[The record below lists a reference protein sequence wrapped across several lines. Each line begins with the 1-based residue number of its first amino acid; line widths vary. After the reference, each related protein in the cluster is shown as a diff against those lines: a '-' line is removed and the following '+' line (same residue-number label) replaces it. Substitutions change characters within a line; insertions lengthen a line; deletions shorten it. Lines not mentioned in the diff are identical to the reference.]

1 MTSAELL
8 AGDFLKNLLQNFPK
22 EENSFQEKEQI
33 EIHKENPFQSQKFI
47 SSSVTSQLKE
57 LKNILKS
64 SSAKESGQNES
75 INICLSYPN
84 VININSLIEKILTIF
99 EVKSINELYSNLIDS
114 FKTIYPSEDKKEN
127 FLENNNNDISSK
139 KNQLFELIQELN
151 FFISPSVIY
160 LQNIDTTKNIMKTS
174 YDIFITKILSDNK
187 IAKNILESY
196 INIFNIRHLV
206 LDYFVWSK
214 ETIIK
219 SGNIHIQKLLSLI
232 SILHL
237 DKNYT
242 YDFILYHKKNIF
254 FDQDNLVFDLYS
266 TYKNNIYRILN
277 IGYALYN
284 LHHTPQI
291 V

>member
-196 INIFNIRHLV
+196 INIFNIR
-206 LDYFVWSK
+206 
-214 ETIIK
+214 
-219 SGNIHIQKLLSLI
+219 
-232 SILHL
+232 
-237 DKNYT
+237 
-242 YDFILYHKKNIF
+242 
-254 FDQDNLVFDLYS
+254 
-266 TYKNNIYRILN
+266 
-277 IGYALYN
+277 
-284 LHHTPQI
+284 
-291 V
+291 